1 MVYIFNYFTFFLLY
15 NFYILEHSSLAF
27 DEFLDFLG
35 TRVRLRSFEAY
46 KGGLDTRGDTTGEF
60 SIYTEYHSHEVMFH
74 VSTMLPFT
82 PNNKQQV
89 IFF

>member
-1 MVYIFNYFTFFLLY
+1 M
-15 NFYILEHSSLAF
+15 
-27 DEFLDFLG
+27 G
-35 TRVRLRSFEAY
+35 TRVRLKSFEAY

-89 IFF
+89 FKLLFIFYVKVLYLHTIN

>member
-1 MVYIFNYFTFFLLY
+1 MRLK
-15 NFYILEHSSLAF
+15 NF
-27 DEFLDFLG
+27 D
-35 TRVRLRSFEAY
+35 AY
-46 KGGLDTRGDTTGEF
+46 KGGLDTRGDTTGEY

-89 IFF
+89 SLKKIVLYNTEFIYYI